1 MVYEGERK
9 KESIIDFAIKAAG
22 PMVGIIENV
31 QQLSQVSFLSFIFQF
46 QGISKITLN
55 FLQLL

>member
-9 KESIIDFAIKAAG
+9 KEAIIDFAVKAAG

-31 QQLSQVSFLSFIFQF
+31 QQLSQVFFLPFTLQF
-46 QGISKITLN
+46 NNRLSVA
-55 FLQLL
+55 